1 MNLLK
6 LNIDKK
12 LYKNIEKVKCLKC
25 NGIGLI
31 KRETLFKCENCLYN
45 TAIKCYKCENANKSI
60 WIECIECFGSG
71 EIENNKNFKENKFK
85 SNTINGTCGTS
96 L

>member
-6 LNIDKK
+6 INIDNK
-12 LYKNIEKVKCLKC
+12 LNKVKKSRCLRC

-45 TAIKCYKCENANKSI
+45 TSKGCYKCENVNKSI

-71 EIENNKNFKENKFK
+71 ETENNKNENKFK
-85 SNTINGTCGTS
+85 PNTINGTCGAS